1 MNRIRYVILAAI
13 GILTG
18 AFTSTGQAAEIQPAG
33 CYKPVRG
40 FATSLCTDG
49 EACKSQA
56 GIYKIVLKNRQGA
69 SGERTLVMTGLFEG
83 AILTMPNA
91 CGAADAA
98 HVLTDRDKVSS
109 ITTGPDVACLTGGGD
124 FVNTV
129 EVVETLS
136 VTGGTGAYSNLIPGG
151 TVTLTGKLG
160 LKTGI
165 NKFKVTPMPGD
176 EVCFDYQ

>member
-1 MNRIRYVILAAI
+1 MNKLRTVFVAAI
-13 GILTG
+13 AILT
-18 AFTSTGQAAEIQPAG
+18 AAITTAVQAADIQPAG

-49 EACKSQA
+49 ESCTKQS
-56 GIYKIVLKNRQGA
+56 GIYKIVLKNSRGA
-69 SGERTLVMTGLFEG
+69 TGERTLVMTGLFEG
-83 AILTMPNA
+83 AILTMPNS

-98 HVLTDRDKVSS
+98 HVLADRDKVSS

-124 FVNTV
+124 FINTV

-136 VTGGTGAYSNLIPGG
+136 ITGGTGAYSNLVPGG

>member
-1 MNRIRYVILAAI
+1 MNNIRTLSVAATALVAATI
-13 GILTG
+13 AT
-18 AFTSTGQAAEIQPAG
+18 AVQATDLQPAG

-49 EACKSQA
+49 EACSSQA

-69 SGERTLVMTGLFEG
+69 TGERTLVMTGLFEG
-83 AILTMPNA
+83 TILTMPNA

-136 VTGGTGAYSNLIPGG
+136 VTGGTGTYANLIPGG